1 MRHDEIVD
9 RSGGRHRMARHR
21 APSAFERRRDRA
33 LDTLADVTDALPSKR
48 ALSACAVGGVVVVSG
63 LTAGA
68 QAVGSSP
75 AAAATEEA
83 GLRPV
88 AAIATPLAAAQRVSD
103 AVLVQQEAD
112 SKVDELKAKA
122 EGQRAASER
131 AADEAREA
139 AARAEARR
147 KAAAEAKAEAAR
159 QKALEDAD
167 PRAVARAMLADFGW
181 DASQFQC
188 LDNIWTQE
196 SGWQVDAENPGSG
209 AYGIPQSLPG
219 SKMASA
225 GSDWQTNPATQIR
238 WGLGYIQDRY
248 GSPCEAWSFKQGAGW
263 Y

>member
-1 MRHDEIVD
+1 
-9 RSGGRHRMARHR
+9 
-21 APSAFERRRDRA
+21 
-33 LDTLADVTDALPSKR
+33 
-48 ALSACAVGGVVVVSG
+48 
-63 LTAGA
+63 
-68 QAVGSSP
+68 
-75 AAAATEEA
+75 
-83 GLRPV
+83 
-88 AAIATPLAAAQRVSD
+88 
-103 AVLVQQEAD
+103 
-112 SKVDELKAKA
+112 
-122 EGQRAASER
+122 R

-167 PRAVARAMLADFGW
+167 PRAVAQAMLSDFGW